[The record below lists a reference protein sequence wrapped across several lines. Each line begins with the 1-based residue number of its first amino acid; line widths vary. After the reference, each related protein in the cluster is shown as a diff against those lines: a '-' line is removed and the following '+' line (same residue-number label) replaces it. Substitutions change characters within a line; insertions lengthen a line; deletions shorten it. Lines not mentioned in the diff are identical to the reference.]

1 MVNRDNWIPRNIDLV
16 TPSSARL
23 YDYYL
28 GGSNNFAADRE
39 LARKVLA
46 AAPAIRTSAL
56 ANRAFLRRS
65 VRYLV
70 AAGIRQFLDIGAGI
84 PTVGNTH
91 QIAQQLD
98 PQARVVYVDN
108 EPVAVAHSELLL
120 SDEPNAAI
128 VEADLRNPAGV
139 LGAPET
145 RELLDFDQPIG
156 LLLCAV
162 LHYIPDSDHPAQL
175 LARYRE
181 VLAPGSFVAMT
192 HMTHDDQPDELHKV
206 AKLYATSQNP
216 GQPRTRAEF
225 TALFD
230 GFEIVDPGVV
240 YLDQWRPE
248 RPEDVGEHPE
258 LSMAYGAVGRLIS

>member
-1 MVNRDNWIPRNIDLV
+1 MVNRDHWIPRNIDLV

-46 AAPAIRTSAL
+46 VAPQIRATAL
-56 ANRAFLRRS
+56 ANRAFLRRA

-98 PQARVVYVDN
+98 PDIRVVYVDN

-120 SDEPNAAI
+120 SDEPNAEI
-128 VEADLRNPAGV
+128 VEADFRDPAGV
-139 LGAPET
+139 LDARET
-145 RELLDFDQPIG
+145 RALLDFDQPIG

-162 LHYIPDSDHPAQL
+162 LHYVPDADRPAEI
-175 LARYRE
+175 LASYRE
-181 VLAPGSFVAMT
+181 ALAPGSHVAIT
-192 HMTHDDQPDELHKV
+192 HITGDDQPDALREV
-206 AKLYATSQNP
+206 AELYATSQNP
-216 GQPRTRAEF
+216 GQPRSRDEF
-225 TALFD
+225 TALFA
-230 GFEIVDPGVV
+230 GFEVVEPGVV

-258 LSMAYGAVGRLIS
+258 RSLAYGAVGRLVS